1 MYDFLTVSL
10 AFSRFKICP
19 IQIFKVIDF
28 GINIP
33 DSFQSKSLLTCPRPP
48 SLRNPARAVLTAG
61 IRFYFFRRFLLR
73 FRQHGEWPLYFFVRC
88 TWPREVMFSGLRSKA
103 ERNPML
109 PFAFERRLLTF
120 SAKTPAF
127 DWLFQFPPAI
137 GRRIRP
143 FPKVAFPFSSVFCYF
158 FSVAFIQP
166 PSILP
171 ISSR

>member
-1 MYDFLTVSL
+1 MRNTDFQSRRFLDKY
-10 AFSRFKICP
+10 SRFFS
-19 IQIFKVIDF
+19 QITPT
-28 GINIP
+28 N
-33 DSFQSKSLLTCPRPP
+33 RPAP
-48 SLRNPARAVLTAG
+48 FPTVLTASL
-61 IRFYFFRRFLLR
+61 RFYFLCRSRR
-73 FRQHGEWPLYFFVRC
+73 HGEWPLYFFVC
-88 TWPREVMFSGLRSKA
+88 CALPREVALSDVRSKA